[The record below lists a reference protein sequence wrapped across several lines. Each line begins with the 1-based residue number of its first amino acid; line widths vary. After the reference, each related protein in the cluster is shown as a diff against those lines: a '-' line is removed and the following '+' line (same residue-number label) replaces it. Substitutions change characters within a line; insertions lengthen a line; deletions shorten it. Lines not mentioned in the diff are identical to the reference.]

1 MLDGSHNPDTK
12 TGNEYTAGLEMAG
25 EVAAIGADAQTFTL
39 GERVMGASLGAFAQG
54 TTFSAR
60 TAEERAEAFDAL
72 LPEVMP
78 AVAEGQ
84 IKAVI
89 DSVIPFEH
97 AHNLGV
103 GTADGAAG
111 ITRCLAGRPAQRLA
125 RGLRVLPRALIED
138 GGESAAL
145 GA

>member
-1 MLDGSHNPDTK
+1 
-12 TGNEYTAGLEMAG
+12 
-25 EVAAIGADAQTFTL
+25 
-39 GERVMGASLGAFAQG
+39 
-54 TTFSAR
+54 
-60 TAEERAEAFDAL
+60 
-72 LPEVMP
+72 MP

-138 GGESAAL
+138 DGESAAL